1 MEKEISAKL
10 NHLRIA
16 PRKVRLVAD
25 LIRGKDAL
33 RSLVFLEHTNKK
45 AAGPMAKLLQSAIA
59 NAKNNFQI
67 EDKNLKIIKLTVD
80 EGPKLKR
87 WRARSMGR
95 SYGIQK
101 KTSHI
106 TLVLSEQE
114 SVKSKTKSEKRKT
127 ESVKQKTKSKEEQSV
142 KQKTKK

>member
-25 LIRGKDAL
+25 MIRGKNAL
-33 RSLVFLEHTNKK
+33 ESLTFLMHTSKK
-45 AAGPMAKLLQSAIA
+45 AAAPMAKLLQSAIA
-59 NAKNNFQI
+59 NAKNNFQL
-67 EDKNLKIIKLTVD
+67 EDKNLKIVKMTVD

-95 SYGIQK
+95 AYGIQK

-106 TLVLSEQE
+106 TLILKELDNKKLKGKKIEKRTEKVGK
-114 SVKSKTKSEKRKT
+114 KSKR
-127 ESVKQKTKSKEEQSV
+127 
-142 KQKTKK
+142 